1 MTGIVAQGRARS
13 WRVQAALIALDHQQ
27 VMRATAE
34 EVVGVAVSG
43 VSASVMSIRSSSGAR
58 ALISLILPSTALWR
72 SIVLRVGIDSLQD
85 AADHATRA
93 APPDPTRVGLAPP
106 LAGRGPT
113 RRSRKHASPGQH
125 GANADHQDRA
135 QPMTHC
141 ACTLRVTVE

>member
-1 MTGIVAQGRARS
+1 
-13 WRVQAALIALDHQQ
+13 
-27 VMRATAE
+27 
-34 EVVGVAVSG
+34 
-43 VSASVMSIRSSSGAR
+43 MSIRSSSGAR
-58 ALISLILPSTALWR
+58 ALISLILPSTALWP

-106 LAGRGPT
+106 LAGLGPT

-141 ACTLRVTVE
+141 VHAAGDRRIAAAVGVGIGQRPQIPADSADVRA